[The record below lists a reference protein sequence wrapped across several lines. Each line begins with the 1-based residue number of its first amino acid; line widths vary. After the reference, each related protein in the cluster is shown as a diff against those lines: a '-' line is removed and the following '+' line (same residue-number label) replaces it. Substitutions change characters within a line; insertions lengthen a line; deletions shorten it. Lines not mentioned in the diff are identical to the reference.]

1 MLTRILTTATAVGMV
16 ATAANALSVTPTND
30 AAAMVAAVLA
40 PSSGITVV
48 GGSEAIVIGAATQQ
62 GTYTD
67 FNLSPSS
74 GSGPSFNLPDGVVL
88 TSGTA
93 NFPLTNTVNNFSVN
107 SGTSFYQ
114 PLRDLA
120 ASVTPPLS
128 TSQSNANA
136 LSFDFTVDDSE
147 LNSISVK
154 FLFATD
160 EWPTQSVTDIMG
172 IFVNGVNYAFFE
184 DGTLVSNQP
193 GNTEFF
199 TLNPVGAGLYPIEW
213 NGLTKVDTMVGLI
226 NPGEVN
232 NITFAISDTSDTIF
246 DSAVFI
252 GGMVAGFTEGGG
264 GIDPGDPG
272 VIPVPAAF
280 PLLLTAL
287 GGLGL
292 MRRRRKAA

>member
-1 MLTRILTTATAVGMV
+1 MFTRILATATAVGMV
-16 ATAANALSVTPTND
+16 ATTASALSVTPTND
-30 AAAMVAAVLA
+30 AAALVATVLA
-40 PSSGITVV
+40 PSSGISVV
-48 GGSEAIVIGAATQQ
+48 AGSEAILIGAATQQ

-74 GSGPSFNLPDGVVL
+74 GSGPSFNLPNGVVL

-136 LSFDFTVDDSE
+136 LSFNFTVDDPD

-160 EWPTQSVTDIMG
+160 EWPTQGVTDIMG
-172 IFVNGVNYAFFE
+172 IFVNGKNYAFFE

-193 GNTEFF
+193 GNTTFF
-199 TLNPVGAGLYPIEW
+199 TLNPVGGGLYPIEW
-213 NGLTKVDTMVGLI
+213 NGLTKVYTMVGLI

-246 DSAVFI
+246 DSAVFF

-264 GIDPGDPG
+264 GIDPGVPG
-272 VIPVPAAF
+272 IPVPAAF
-280 PLLLTAL
+280 PLMLTAL

-292 MRRRRKAA
+292 MRRRRKSA

>member
-1 MLTRILTTATAVGMV
+1 MFTRILATATAVGMV
-16 ATAANALSVTPTND
+16 ATTASALSVTPTTD
-30 AAAMVAAVLA
+30 AAALVATVLA
-40 PSSGITVV
+40 PSSGITVI
-48 GGSEAIVIGAATQQ
+48 GGSEAIVIGSDVQQ

-74 GSGPSFNLPDGVVL
+74 GSGPSFNLPNGVVL

-120 ASVTPPLS
+120 ATGGLS
-128 TSQSNANA
+128 QSQSNANA
-136 LSFDFTVDDSE
+136 LSFDFTVDDPE

-160 EWPTQSVTDIMG
+160 EFPTQSVTDIMG
-172 IFVNGVNYAFFE
+172 IFVNGKNYAFF
-184 DGTLVSNQP
+184 DNGDLVSNQSGDP
-193 GNTEFF
+193 NDFF
-199 TLNPVGAGLYPIEW
+199 TENPVGAGLYDIEW
-213 NGLTKVDTMVGLI
+213 NGLTKVFTMVGLI

-246 DSAVFI
+246 DSAVFF

-264 GIDPGDPG
+264 GIDPDPTNP
-272 VIPVPAAF
+272 IPVPAAF

>member
-1 MLTRILTTATAVGMV
+1 MISRILTTATAVGMV
-16 ATAANALSVTPTND
+16 ATTASALSVTPTND
-30 AAAMVAAVLA
+30 AAALVATVLA
-40 PSSGITVV
+40 PSSGITVI
-48 GGSEAIVIGAATQQ
+48 GGSEALVIGSDVQQ

-74 GSGPSFNLPDGVVL
+74 GSGPSFNLPNGVVL

-120 ASVTPPLS
+120 ATGGLS
-128 TSQSNANA
+128 QSQSNANA
-136 LSFDFTVDDSE
+136 LSFDFTVDDPE

-154 FLFATD
+154 FMFATD

-172 IFVNGVNYAFFE
+172 IFVNGKNFAFFE
-184 DGTLVSNQP
+184 DGSLVSNQP

-199 TLNPVGAGLYPIEW
+199 TLNPVGGGLYPIEW
-213 NGLTKVDTMVGLI
+213 NGLTKVYTMVGLI

-246 DSAVFI
+246 DSAVFF

-264 GIDPGDPG
+264 GIDPDPTNP
-272 VIPVPAAF
+272 IPVPAAF